1 MKTFFN
7 AFIAQMRVV
16 AHDQGIILFV
26 IFLPLVYPILYS
38 LIYNPE
44 LVRDVKTVVV
54 DHDMTSRSRE
64 LTRRMN
70 ATQGVNVIGYA
81 ADINEARHAV
91 NSHKAYAILEIPE
104 GFQRNTT
111 NGEGS
116 EMVLYCEMSLM
127 LRYRSLLMAATDVAM
142 DMGADIR
149 NETIDL
155 TLPLAETV
163 VTGEGYGINA
173 VSMGDITSGFDSFV
187 MPGVIILILH
197 QCIIL
202 AVGMAGGARHEYPV
216 ELGFNPLARRPHA
229 LQKMLGEMLCF
240 FVIAMVAI
248 VWLLYYVPLI
258 FRFPQEGLI
267 WEEIVFIF
275 PMVIACIC
283 LGFMLQSV
291 IFQREGVF
299 IVWVATSIVFLFLS
313 GLTWPRFAMSPFW
326 QGVGDIIP
334 ATWGVEG
341 FIRMN
346 ANGASL
352 AQAGTE
358 YRNLWILAGV
368 YFVMAYAL
376 QRWVVRPS
384 VRRRYLLDAGRHQD
398 TPGASAAAD

>member
-44 LVRDVKTVVV
+44 LVREVKTVVV

-104 GFQRNTT
+104 GFQRKTT

-116 EMVLYCEMSLM
+116 QMVLYCEMSLM

-155 TLPLAETV
+155 TIPLAETV

-216 ELGFNPLARRPHA
+216 ELGFNPLDRRPHA

-346 ANGASL
+346 ANGATL
-352 AQAGTE
+352 AQASTE

-384 VRRRYLLDAGRHQD
+384 VRRRYLLDAGRRQD

>member
-44 LVRDVKTVVV
+44 LVREVKTVVV
-54 DHDMTSRSRE
+54 DHDMTARSRE

-104 GFQRNTT
+104 GFQRKTT

-149 NETIDL
+149 NEAIDL

-202 AVGMAGGARHEYPV
+202 AVGMAGGARHEYPL
-216 ELGFNPLARRPHA
+216 ELGFNPFARRPHA

-283 LGFMLQSV
+283 VGFMLQSV

-352 AQAGTE
+352 AQVSTE
-358 YRNLWILAGV
+358 YRSLWILAGV

-384 VRRRYLLDAGRHQD
+384 VRRRCLLDAGRRQD
-398 TPGASAAAD
+398 APGASAAAD